1 MILTRLF
8 HSFKSPIAPALIAV
22 VGILLLLPSLFAGFF
37 GDDYNFYALIFNK
50 DNQHILT
57 NNLSLHDL
65 FTFLTGDTP
74 RTQTL
79 IDYGLIPWW
88 IDKDMKAVFFRPLSE
103 ITHLFDFYFL
113 QKPWL
118 MHFHNLCWYGLLLW
132 AVFRLYSTFTNIR
145 PVAILGF
152 LFFAVDATHAFTVA
166 WIANRNAVM
175 ASFFIVIAL
184 IYHHKF
190 RQEKQIRH
198 QLFSLLFILLGLLS
212 GEIALSIA
220 PILFAYAC
228 FYEDRKQTTWF
239 SSFQSLLP
247 AALLI
252 FLWLIFYKASGF
264 GAKSN
269 GGYYL
274 DAIGQPLQF
283 IMMLFERLPAAIN
296 MQFQPLPAFHFPA
309 LETFN
314 VISGWVIM
322 ATLIAGIWLIKN
334 RLYNFCLSANLLSLI
349 PVLSV
354 EAQERNFM
362 VAGIF
367 SSLMLAAVL
376 YRLVIQVRFRFLL
389 RALAVIIGFGH
400 LFASMLLTPIY
411 AYAPR
416 LLDNPGKVSALSLP
430 EDLTPYKAVFT
441 IGNSVFDASKT
452 NGVRYYFHGA
462 PFSPIINLTAFHDNL
477 TTSFTHNGLTI
488 KRDHGL
494 LSELDLLFRN
504 TKAQPFTLNGR
515 FRVGHGCSI
524 QIKALTPAN
533 IPSELMLECDKSVS
547 NYGFY
552 AINKKGLFIP
562 LIK

>member
-1 MILTRLF
+1 VILTRLF
-8 HSFKSPIAPALIAV
+8 HSFKNPIAPVLIGV
-22 VGILLLLPSLFAGFF
+22 VGIVLLLPSLFAGFF

-88 IDKDMKAVFFRPLSE
+88 IDKDMKAVFFRPLTE
-103 ITHLFDFYFL
+103 MTHLFDFYIL

-118 MHFHNLCWYGLLLW
+118 MHFHNLFWYGLLLW
-132 AVFRLYSTFTNIR
+132 AVFHLYSTFTKIR

-166 WIANRNAVM
+166 WIANRNAII
-175 ASFFIVIAL
+175 ASFFIVVAL
-184 IYHHKF
+184 IFHHKF
-190 RQEKQIRH
+190 RQEKHIRH
-198 QLFSLLFILLGLLS
+198 QLFSLLFILFGLLS

-252 FLWLIFYKASGF
+252 FLWLIFYKTSGF

-283 IMMLFERLPAAIN
+283 IIMLFERLPAAIN

-314 VISGWVIM
+314 AISGWVIM

-376 YRLVIQVRFRFLL
+376 YRLVIQVRFRLLL
-389 RALAVIIGFGH
+389 RTLAFIIGFGH
-400 LFASMLLTPIY
+400 LFASLLLTPIY

-416 LLDNPGKVSALSLP
+416 LLDNPGKVAALSLP
-430 EDLTPYKAVFT
+430 DNLTPYKAVFT

-452 NGVRYYFHGA
+452 NGVRYYFHGT

-477 TTSFTHNGLTI
+477 TTSFNKDGLTI
-488 KRDHGL
+488 KREQGL

-504 TKAQPFTLNGR
+504 TKLKPFVLNEFFQLGN
-515 FRVGHGCSI
+515 GCSI
-524 QIKALTPAN
+524 VVKALTTSN
-533 IPSELMLECDKSVS
+533 IPSEITLDCNEPMHH
-547 NYGFY
+547 YGFY
-552 AINKKGLFIP
+552 TINGKGLFIP
-562 LIK
+562 LTK